1 MNAIDCIVNDSYCE
15 KMLLFWF
22 IATLNR
28 AHALTQNW
36 AESSTIFQR
45 IQPTVIQNVFLF

>member
-15 KMLLFWF
+15 NMLLFCL

-28 AHALTQNW
+28 AN
-36 AESSTIFQR
+36 EFSD
-45 IQPTVIQNVFLF
+45 